1 MADIESNI
9 NLNIDTTEALAS
21 IRVLQSQ
28 ISAFHRTLAKGGAS
42 ANVQSAQMQQ
52 NLINTINKTGAFNAS
67 MTKVASTTEA
77 FTQALEQNKLTMGQ
91 TFRHSMAT
99 TKTFGKF
106 FRSEFDTITKTARE
120 RVKDLQT
127 QYVRLGRD
135 GQGAMNA
142 IKVRP
147 LVLDMQNL
155 GTQTAIASQKQQ
167 ILNQLIK
174 TGSTNL
180 LNWGKNTQ
188 WAGRQLMVGFTI
200 PLAMMGAAASK
211 SFMEIEKEI
220 IKIQRV
226 YGDFNT
232 SVSETDEMVASL
244 RTLAGEFTKYGVA
257 VKDTLQLAGEFAA
270 AGNQGVELL
279 AQVRE
284 ASRLAVLGNVSQQE
298 AFDATISVTNAFG
311 IAAEDLAGKIDFL
324 NAVENQSVTSIE
336 DLTIAIP
343 KAAPVIQQLGGDVE
357 DLAFFLTAMKEGGI
371 NASEGANALKSG
383 LASLI
388 NPSEKASQFLGD
400 LGINIKKIVEG
411 NAGDVKSTVIEFA
424 SALDTLDPLNRAR
437 AIEQLFGKF
446 QFSRLSTLFQNV
458 IDQGSQ
464 ANRVLE
470 LTRASSEE
478 LAVLSERELR
488 RVESSTT
495 FKFQKAMQ
503 DFQTA
508 LAPVGEQFLKAIT
521 PILEFGTK
529 LLNQFNGMSDGAKNF
544 TVVAVAAIGGLG
556 PILLMIIGLIA
567 NAAANIIK
575 FVSFVRGRFQNTAGE
590 VGVLGSQTEYLTQTQ
605 LKAMAAAASL
615 QQSHNTLTQ
624 QFTSEVGAIQNLIAA
639 YNQAIAA
646 QNRFAA
652 AGAPAAAAKALTI
665 TTNSRGGRRVIA
677 PQGYA
682 TGVLSVPGPKGA
694 GDVVPAMLSPGE
706 AVIPAKQAQKYSG
719 FISSMIS
726 DNVPG
731 FRVGLNPFKSIGSKI
746 RPPGTKDSLL
756 EGMLRLISGNRKGMY
771 NSQQDFYTD
780 PAKNKFV
787 RSNPKIAVKMQDED
801 LLKLIASKDKRYK
814 SLFET
819 NTSRAKDTPTKRS
832 YVENQLFGL
841 TDDIDPSRR
850 PVYGHMFK
858 QERNLQRNR
867 MSQSLFEKMTG
878 KEKTMFDRKSV
889 NERFDKTIGSLMNP
903 TTFGYGNTSMVLKN
917 RNIKDRT
924 TFTFGDSYAASNKQY
939 PTPARLGTKSS
950 QALNLARST
959 KDKSFF
965 EAQIMGGF
973 TLKDVKK
980 IVVTQPELIPQL
992 QQALRAQGLNIP
1004 VGMPKFS
1011 MLQRL
1016 KMLVSRGGISPA
1028 QLPSMQN
1035 DGTYGIPRG
1044 YSEGTISVA
1053 PLTASEKT
1061 PISADDKK
1069 IFRDLELDNKSQ
1081 SLYTKYLNWKAQP
1094 GKKYRDAST
1103 SLGILKTKDSLSYG
1117 KEALAKMAKA
1127 GVKTEFAL
1135 RVISDAAKKVTSQ
1148 ASAQKM
1154 LSGIDLAIQE
1164 STMPNG
1170 RIDSDTFKIAARENF
1185 GIQSHKIL
1193 KEFAHVGP
1201 GTKLTAKELL
1211 KLSSEGKVNLSPSQL
1226 KSLAVAS
1233 PSDILNMKSGLG
1245 FDLENTR
1252 KDPVTKKRIRSNAEL
1267 VGKGAKINGFL
1278 VDYERSGIEK
1288 WSRSI
1293 GFGGGD
1299 PAKLLKQAKIFD
1311 SKIVEILKGY
1321 PADTV
1326 VVDSEAQAQRLIRQ
1340 NKNAVSFE
1348 RVFDSAVKQ
1357 TSSATEELQKSFKTA
1372 SMTPT
1377 EIRNPKI
1384 KGFKSPGMERK
1395 PIGKPLDVLSNQIGQ
1410 SENVSLP
1417 KLLGS
1422 KKPGLSPQLAQYFGR
1437 FGGRRYANG
1446 VVSVPGPKGAGDVV
1460 PAMLSPGEAVI
1471 PTNMA
1476 KKYSPL
1482 INAMISGN
1490 IPGYKKGRGVLDA
1503 PEQVLG
1509 QQPRSSS
1516 MKESIK
1522 VAIEEKSQKS
1532 MAKEQ
1537 AKADVRSAR
1546 ATAKIDR
1553 GFNIL
1558 QNSKAGSFL
1567 NKTFQ
1572 PMMDRIEEKRRI
1584 ESDKRTGIVRG
1595 PRGGAMDADTG
1606 SRVSPSQ
1613 VQQRRQQAKLGQ
1625 KAGTNQRVAG
1635 AGGGKLGGA
1644 MMMGGMVASGVAMT
1658 GGPIGEAAANL
1669 AMPLMSIGMLF
1680 SMMPAPI
1687 AAVIAVLGGLVAAFF
1702 IADNAFKE
1710 TVNSA
1715 IALGEALGA
1724 SEKSIRSLAEFAGNV
1739 TAGEVMDKRRES
1751 EFGVFQIQ
1759 TGKNTFGSTFMESE
1773 QGKALLGQTVKSV
1786 KDGGTDF
1793 ARGQITNQMASA
1805 VASGALSTAQA
1816 RSIVAN
1822 LAKEMGDSA
1831 FGIEVSAN
1839 LTRILGPNG
1848 ENLAED
1854 PLQVRLEILKQSEKD
1869 LQSSMESIR
1878 KATEVT
1884 GEDIGSGLGGAVLGG
1899 LVGGGA
1905 LAAAGF
1911 KIGGMIGT
1919 GIAPGIGTAIGAVVG
1934 GLAGGATGL
1943 IIGNIERNKRIG
1955 EAVGAN
1961 VALQKIALEQQQ
1973 EMSDSLELDY
1983 EQRIAIATAAGDQ
1996 LKVEELINNRI
2007 EDRRIL
2013 LEQSQKTT
2021 KAIQESFASQ
2031 TDPGVQDAMMT
2042 GVNTAID
2049 NKFEG
2054 DPLQDVAKL
2063 AKSGIEEDYQ
2073 GGVITRELE
2082 YTLKMQL
2089 ASGAIDPM
2097 QWISILEMPAG
2108 TRTMIYNIVGQYGG
2122 AFANQVSSLAS
2133 LIEDET
2139 VQKNIVFSIN
2149 SAPTP
2154 EEANRLLDFYSKVSQ
2169 TDGVLDTTLVLE
2181 YLIANPDEAAAL
2193 MNTFEQIEAI
2203 EGPITTDVIANVIGA
2218 EAMAV
2223 INSDLENF
2231 NSLGDLDKKIYIQTV
2246 LSTISTNVKGKDYEA
2261 WLQSEGADYRRAPE
2275 EMRRA
2280 AFARYNANL
2289 VVSNTKDT
2297 TTYDPDPDPVDDTP
2311 IGGGGGGGS
2320 KGRESSTF
2328 LDDVV
2333 KKIRDVRDQSVKLP
2347 KSLDEAMASITSFGQ
2362 RGSVGF
2368 GSLENSIRK
2377 AGGSAALL
2385 NIALGATEEE
2395 LEKIYSNGSLTA
2407 FGRDLER
2414 SLARISLGSFVE
2426 SQRASTAASKDQVA
2440 AFKQLRDAGVS
2451 VANAQEMIKDQDLVA
2466 GLKAAGITTAETQQ
2480 AINRW
2485 IEAQKEARTI
2495 LSDSENIIE
2504 SEGKN
2509 LSVLSARI
2517 AEFQSGINSIQLQED
2532 DINKKYD
2539 ERLEALDKVEQANA
2553 NIAKQQQTQ
2562 LSLADALSKGD
2573 IAAAARAMKQTK
2585 EESSQNSLREQR
2597 SAIERAREKDLNSI
2611 QMKVNGTLLNREEIE
2626 KKIADLQKE
2635 VSRIDLERIKP
2646 AQLEGAIADKQAY
2659 EQITAGP
2666 GPEPKE
2672 PDAPARSYS
2681 YPGQVRQ
2688 GSRGEVVKKL
2698 QSALNTGGAG
2708 LKVDGIFGPLTAQA
2722 TRNFQRRN
2730 GLLADA
2736 IAGPITWRKLWD
2748 VEYFAKGGK
2757 VGNYQLGG
2765 MISKMANGGIFK
2777 GVNTDSVPAMLTPG
2791 EFVVKRSA
2799 VERFGEAN
2807 LQKINSGLAD
2817 SSSSVYNYSVNVSV
2831 KSDASPDQIAQSVM
2845 KQIKQIDSQ
2854 RIRGNRF

>member
-470 LTRASSEE
+470 LARASSEE

-731 FRVGLNPFKSIGSKI
+731 FRVGFNPFKSIGSKI

-780 PAKNKFV
+780 PAKNKFI

-867 MSQSLFEKMTG
+867 MSQSLFEKITG

-965 EAQIMGGF
+965 ETQIMGGF

-1053 PLTASEKT
+1053 PLTASEKIPSGLLSKADIDSSARQKLESYFSAT
-1061 PISADDKK
+1061 DRRRRTVPQSISMINRNA
-1069 IFRDLELDNKSQ
+1069 
-1081 SLYTKYLNWKAQP
+1081 
-1094 GKKYRDAST
+1094 
-1103 SLGILKTKDSLSYG
+1103 
-1117 KEALAKMAKA
+1117 
-1127 GVKTEFAL
+1127 
-1135 RVISDAAKKVTSQ
+1135 SQ
-1148 ASAQKM
+1148 ASANDL
-1154 LSGIDLAIQE
+1154 LSRLAKLGVADKEAMKIMSMAADESSKSLNHLEKYKSVVIDEMNKSERNSKGLIKNSQSLTKGVRVSSGWTANN
-1164 STMPNG
+1164 S
-1170 RIDSDTFKIAARENF
+1170 AA
-1185 GIQSHKIL
+1185 
-1193 KEFAHVGP
+1193 KEFAHIGSGGKV
-1201 GTKLTAKELL
+1201 TAKEAIMLHESGQIKLGKDQL
-1211 KLSSEGKVNLSPSQL
+1211 KDLRAMSSEKLVD
-1226 KSLAVAS
+1226 V
-1233 PSDILNMKSGLG
+1233 KSGLG
-1245 FDLENTR
+1245 MGGFSRSVNAKLAGTGATLDDFMKDYRSAGPR
-1252 KDPVTKKRIRSNAEL
+1252 KWNS
-1267 VGKGAKINGFL
+1267 
-1278 VDYERSGIEK
+1278 
-1288 WSRSI
+1288 SI
-1293 GFGGGD
+1293 GFASGD
-1299 PAKLLKQAKIFD
+1299 VSSLSRQAALFD
-1311 SKIVEILKGY
+1311 SEFEKSLSSLSKDTLIV
-1321 PADTV
+1321 DTEEQV
-1326 VVDSEAQAQRLIRQ
+1326 KKLAKQGKS
-1340 NKNAVSFE
+1340 AVSVE
-1348 RVFDSAVKQ
+1348 RLYAATRLTAK
-1357 TSSATEELQKSFKTA
+1357 SSAADFVKTMDKAHGVPVELRAQGAKSLVASGKSRKAIGSVLPQLQQAAQK
-1372 SMTPT
+1372 
-1377 EIRNPKI
+1377 E
-1384 KGFKSPGMERK
+1384 
-1395 PIGKPLDVLSNQIGQ
+1395 LSNAAL
-1410 SENVSLP
+1410 LP

-1503 PEQVLG
+1503 PEQVLE

-1613 VQQRRQQAKLGQ
+1613 VQQRQQQAKLGQ

-1739 TAGEVMDKRRES
+1739 TAGEVMDKRREN

-1773 QGKALLGQTVKSV
+1773 QGKALLGQTAKSV

-1884 GEDIGSGLGGAVLGG
+1884 GEDLGSGLGGAVLGG

-2042 GVNTAID
+2042 GVNTSID
-2049 NKFEG
+2049 KKFEG

-2063 AKSGIEEDYQ
+2063 AKSGIEEDYR
-2073 GGVITRELE
+2073 GGVISRPLE

-2089 ASGAIDPM
+2089 VSGAIDPM
-2097 QWISILEMPAG
+2097 QWISILEMPEG

-2139 VQKNIVFSIN
+2139 VQKDIVLSID

-2169 TDGVLDTTLVLE
+2169 TDGLLDTTLVLE
-2181 YLIANPDEAAAL
+2181 YFVKNQDEALAL
-2193 MNTFEQIEAI
+2193 MDTFEKIDAM

-2231 NSLGDLDKKIYIQTV
+2231 EKLGDLDKKIYIQTV

-2289 VVSNTKDT
+2289 VVDLTKDT
-2297 TTYDPDPDPVDDTP
+2297 TTSAPDPDPVDDTP

-2831 KSDASPDQIAQSVM
+2831 KSDANPDQIAQSVM

>member
-257 VKDTLQLAGEFAA
+257 VKDTLQLAGDFAA

-470 LTRASSEE
+470 LARASSEE

-590 VGVLGSQTEYLTQTQ
+590 VGVLGSQTEYLTQAQ

-624 QFTSEVGAIQNLIAA
+624 QFTSEIGAIQNLIAA

-731 FRVGLNPFKSIGSKI
+731 FRVGFNPFKSIGSKI

-780 PAKNKFV
+780 PAKNKFI

-1053 PLTASEKT
+1053 PLTASEKIPSGLLSKADIDSSARQKLESYFSAT
-1061 PISADDKK
+1061 DRRRRTVPQSISMINRNA
-1069 IFRDLELDNKSQ
+1069 
-1081 SLYTKYLNWKAQP
+1081 
-1094 GKKYRDAST
+1094 
-1103 SLGILKTKDSLSYG
+1103 
-1117 KEALAKMAKA
+1117 
-1127 GVKTEFAL
+1127 
-1135 RVISDAAKKVTSQ
+1135 SQ
-1148 ASAQKM
+1148 ASANDL
-1154 LSGIDLAIQE
+1154 LSRLAKLGVADKEAMKIMSMAADESSKSLNHLEKYKSVVIDEMNKSERNSKGLIKNSQSLTKGVRVSSGWTANN
-1164 STMPNG
+1164 S
-1170 RIDSDTFKIAARENF
+1170 AA
-1185 GIQSHKIL
+1185 
-1193 KEFAHVGP
+1193 KEFAHIGSGGKV
-1201 GTKLTAKELL
+1201 TAKEAIMLHESGQIKLGKDQL
-1211 KLSSEGKVNLSPSQL
+1211 KDLRAMSSEKLVD
-1226 KSLAVAS
+1226 V
-1233 PSDILNMKSGLG
+1233 KSGLG
-1245 FDLENTR
+1245 MGGFSRSVNAKLAGTGATLDDFMKDYRSAGPR
-1252 KDPVTKKRIRSNAEL
+1252 KWNS
-1267 VGKGAKINGFL
+1267 
-1278 VDYERSGIEK
+1278 
-1288 WSRSI
+1288 SI
-1293 GFGGGD
+1293 GFASGD
-1299 PAKLLKQAKIFD
+1299 VSSLSRQAALFD
-1311 SKIVEILKGY
+1311 SEFEKSLSSLSKDTLIV
-1321 PADTV
+1321 DTEEQV
-1326 VVDSEAQAQRLIRQ
+1326 KKLAKQGKS
-1340 NKNAVSFE
+1340 AVSVE
-1348 RVFDSAVKQ
+1348 RLYAATRLTAK
-1357 TSSATEELQKSFKTA
+1357 SSAADFVKTMDKAHGVPVELRAQGAKNLVASGKSRKAIGSVLPQLQQAAQK
-1372 SMTPT
+1372 
-1377 EIRNPKI
+1377 E
-1384 KGFKSPGMERK
+1384 
-1395 PIGKPLDVLSNQIGQ
+1395 LSNAAL
-1410 SENVSLP
+1410 LP

-1509 QQPRSSS
+1509 QQPGSSS

-1613 VQQRRQQAKLGQ
+1613 VQQRQQQAKLGQ

-1739 TAGEVMDKRRES
+1739 TAGEVMDKRREN

-1773 QGKALLGQTVKSV
+1773 QGKALLGQTAKSV

-1934 GLAGGATGL
+1934 GIAGGATGL

-2049 NKFEG
+2049 KKFEG

-2063 AKSGIEEDYQ
+2063 AKSGIEEDYR

-2089 ASGAIDPM
+2089 VSGAIDPM
-2097 QWISILEMPAG
+2097 QWISILEMPEG
-2108 TRTMIYNIVGQYGG
+2108 TRTMMYNIVGQYGG

-2139 VQKNIVFSIN
+2139 VQKNIVFSID

-2169 TDGVLDTTLVLE
+2169 TDGLLDTTLVLE

-2193 MNTFEQIEAI
+2193 MNTFEQIEAM

-2223 INSDLENF
+2223 INSDLDNF
-2231 NSLGDLDKKIYIQTV
+2231 EKLGDLDKKIYIQTV
-2246 LSTISTNVKGKDYEA
+2246 LSTISTNVKGKDYDA
-2261 WLQSEGADYRRAPE
+2261 WLQSDGYGYRYAPQ
-2275 EMRRA
+2275 EMREA

-2297 TTYDPDPDPVDDTP
+2297 TTYESEPEPVGDTP
-2311 IGGGGGGGS
+2311 IGGGGGGK

-2831 KSDASPDQIAQSVM
+2831 KSDANPDQIAQSVM